1 MGHEII
7 YSFYRDPIFKKFRDI
22 NDYQPYEYGHD
33 ITIKQKFYQRDSD
46 LGMPY
51 FGHQISMSLRKH
63 ELNGLDQTK
72 LPFQALIIQCEELSL
87 DYGVYIG
94 YKWMKKSD
102 GKGFVLDAFTGIN
115 LGMSKWNPLYQE
127 NALYDAYFEDVKM
140 GASLLSLNLGVMIGF
155 STKNIK

>member
-1 MGHEII
+1 M
-7 YSFYRDPIFKKFRDI
+7 
-22 NDYQPYEYGHD
+22 
-33 ITIKQKFYQRDSD
+33 
-46 LGMPY
+46 
-51 FGHQISMSLRKH
+51 
-63 ELNGLDQTK
+63 
-72 LPFQALIIQCEELSL
+72 IIQCEELSL

-115 LGMSKWNPLYQE
+115 LGISKWNPLYHE